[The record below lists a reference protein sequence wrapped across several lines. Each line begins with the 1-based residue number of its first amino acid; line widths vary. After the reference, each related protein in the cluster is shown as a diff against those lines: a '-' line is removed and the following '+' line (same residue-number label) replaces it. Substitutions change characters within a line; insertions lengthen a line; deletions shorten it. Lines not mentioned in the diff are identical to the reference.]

1 MNWIST
7 HSLVYVYFSHSSE
20 ENRRK
25 DDDEEITILTEP
37 NCSTD
42 SIKSRRKCT
51 KTPTKNNRKRPQ
63 NTELLDA
70 AVENEDPVEII
81 AEPDQP
87 IEIFED
93 LPTQERK
100 SRKPRPGKESLL
112 NHLRSIIGADDD
124 VTEDEVFK
132 VRTFFWFIF
141 YYRIMMES
149 TLQN

>member
-1 MNWIST
+1 MNLQ
-7 HSLVYVYFSHSSE
+7 SLFVLAPVIYYLLNSSE
-20 ENRRK
+20 NRIK
-25 DDDEEITILTEP
+25 DDDDEITILTEP
-37 NCSTD
+37 NSSTEGL
-42 SIKSRRKCT
+42 KSRRKCT
-51 KTPTKNNRKRPQ
+51 KTPTKNSKKRPQ
-63 NTELLDA
+63 NTEMLDA

-93 LPTQERK
+93 QPTQERK

-132 VRTFFWFIF
+132 VRTFFHLFI
-141 YYRIMMES
+141 IIG
-149 TLQN
+149 L

>member
-1 MNWIST
+1 M
-7 HSLVYVYFSHSSE
+7 
-20 ENRRK
+20 
-25 DDDEEITILTEP
+25 TEP
-37 NCSTD
+37 NSSTQG
-42 SIKSRRKCT
+42 IKSRRKCT
-51 KTPTKNNRKRPQ
+51 KTPTKNRQKRSQ
-63 NTELLDA
+63 KTETPDA
-70 AVENEDPVEII
+70 AAENEEDPVEII

-93 LPTQERK
+93 QPTQERK

-132 VRTFFWFIF
+132 VRTFLFI
-141 YYRIMMES
+141 YLYRIMIES

>member
-1 MNWIST
+1 M
-7 HSLVYVYFSHSSE
+7 
-20 ENRRK
+20 
-25 DDDEEITILTEP
+25 TEP
-37 NCSTD
+37 NSSTQG
-42 SIKSRRKCT
+42 IKSHRKCI
-51 KTPTKNNRKRPQ
+51 KTPTKNRKNRSQKPE
-63 NTELLDA
+63 TPDA
-70 AVENEDPVEII
+70 AAGNEDPVEII

-132 VRTFFWFIF
+132 VSTFFIII
-141 YYRIMMES
+141 YLS
-149 TLQN
+149 L

>member
-1 MNWIST
+1 M
-7 HSLVYVYFSHSSE
+7 VYVYFSHSSE

-25 DDDEEITILTEP
+25 DDDDEITILTEP
-37 NCSTD
+37 NSSTQGV
-42 SIKSRRKCT
+42 KSRRKCT
-51 KTPTKNNRKRPQ
+51 KTPTKNTKKRPQ

-93 LPTQERK
+93 QPTQERK

-124 VTEDEVFK
+124 VTEDEVFR
-132 VRTFFWFIF
+132 VRTFFRFI
-141 YYRIMMES
+141 Y
-149 TLQN
+149 LL

>member
-1 MNWIST
+1 M
-7 HSLVYVYFSHSSE
+7 VYVYFSHSSE

-25 DDDEEITILTEP
+25 DDDDEITILTEP
-37 NCSTD
+37 NSSTQGV
-42 SIKSRRKCT
+42 KSRRKCT
-51 KTPTKNNRKRPQ
+51 KTPTKNSKKRSQ
-63 NTELLDA
+63 NTEKLDA
-70 AVENEDPVEII
+70 AVEDEDPEEIV

-93 LPTQERK
+93 LPTQEKK

-132 VRTFFWFIF
+132 VRTFFLNLFITI
-141 YYRIMMES
+141 R
-149 TLQN
+149 L

>member
-1 MNWIST
+1 M
-7 HSLVYVYFSHSSE
+7 
-20 ENRRK
+20 
-25 DDDEEITILTEP
+25 TEP
-37 NCSTD
+37 NSSTQGV
-42 SIKSRRKCT
+42 KSRRKCT
-51 KTPTKNNRKRPQ
+51 KTPTKNSKKRSQ
-63 NTELLDA
+63 NTEKLDA
-70 AVENEDPVEII
+70 AVEDEDPEEIV

-132 VRTFFWFIF
+132 VRTFFRFI
-141 YYRIMMES
+141 Y
-149 TLQN
+149 LL

>member
-1 MNWIST
+1 MYWLLHINI
-7 HSLVYVYFSHSSE
+7 LNSSE
-20 ENRRK
+20 ENRKK
-25 DDDEEITILTEP
+25 DDDDEITILTEP
-37 NCSTD
+37 NSSTQGL
-42 SIKSRRKCT
+42 KSRRKCT
-51 KTPTKNNRKRPQ
+51 KTPTKNSKKRPQ
-63 NTELLDA
+63 NTEMLDA

-132 VRTFFWFIF
+132 VSTFLFI
-141 YYRIMMES
+141 YLS
-149 TLQN
+149 L

>member
-1 MNWIST
+1 M
-7 HSLVYVYFSHSSE
+7 
-20 ENRRK
+20 
-25 DDDEEITILTEP
+25 TEP
-37 NCSTD
+37 NSSTQD
-42 SIKSRRKCT
+42 TKSRRKCT
-51 KTPTKNNRKRPQ
+51 KTPTKNRRKRPQ
-63 NTELLDA
+63 NTETLDA

-124 VTEDEVFK
+124 ITEEEVFK
-132 VRTFFWFIF
+132 VRT
-141 YYRIMMES
+141 
-149 TLQN
+149 

>member
-1 MNWIST
+1 M
-7 HSLVYVYFSHSSE
+7 VYVYFSHSSE

-25 DDDEEITILTEP
+25 DDDDEITILTEP
-37 NCSTD
+37 NSSTQGV
-42 SIKSRRKCT
+42 KSRRKCT
-51 KTPTKNNRKRPQ
+51 KTPTKNSKKRSQ
-63 NTELLDA
+63 NTETLDA
-70 AVENEDPVEII
+70 AVEDEDPEEIV

-132 VRTFFWFIF
+132 VRTFF
-141 YYRIMMES
+141 
-149 TLQN
+149 